1 MKTINILSLVIGI
14 VALVIAIIASLPTL
28 SKFFIYHFYHPN
40 LEIFFSP
47 TNTTNEINYSD
58 IVNRKELKWNELET
72 ALNIRNKNLKALNIK
87 IEFVVDKPW
96 KLKIGMKE
104 NYPESGLAGGYPLEG
119 GFWFR
124 SKSYYL
130 SANSL
135 MGIMFPLIAQPE
147 ECSLKII
154 IYPKIHLSEFG
165 LPRYFGEVDLKPIK
179 KEYRIT
185 V

>member
-1 MKTINILSLVIGI
+1 MKTINNLSLVIGI

-40 LEIFFSP
+40 LEVFFPP
-47 TNTTNEINYSD
+47 TNTTNVTNYPD
-58 IVNRKELKWNELET
+58 LVNRKELKWYELRV
-72 ALNIRNKNLKALNIK
+72 LNIRNKDLKALNAK

-96 KLKIGMKE
+96 KLKPGKEE
-104 NYPESGLAGGYPLEG
+104 NYPEGGLAGGYPLEG

-130 SANSL
+130 AANSL
-135 MGIMFPLIAQPE
+135 MGITFPLIAQPE
-147 ECSLKII
+147 KCSLKII